1 MKGASKEVQASLNQE
16 LSEAQQRAVRGDDGD
31 GDEALIVGDYASD
44 EEGRA
49 GSEDEE
55 EQPEEAVHCTKV
67 SPECKLY
74 GEGMTRM

>member
-1 MKGASKEVQASLNQE
+1 MKGASKEVQASLDRE
-16 LSEAQQRAVRGDDGD
+16 LSEAQQGAVRGDDGD

-55 EQPEEAVHCTKV
+55 EHEEEAVHCTKV
-67 SPECKLY
+67 
-74 GEGMTRM
+74 